1 MKNLLGIP
9 IPSKFFINPF
19 GGHSLC
25 TRPNV
30 VYSSIKLRKI
40 KFFPESRRIHKIKS
54 EDLRKFVQTPFFMII
69 SAQLL
74 ANDVVDVSLAARKY
88 FHSWCINQNH
98 MNIV

>member
-1 MKNLLGIP
+1 MDMIYTIVNISNEFLIFLMFIKVIP

-19 GGHSLC
+19 RGHSLC

-30 VYSSIKLRKI
+30 AYSSIKLRKI

-54 EDLRKFVQTPFFMII
+54 EDLLKFVQTPFFRII

-74 ANDVVDVSLAARKY
+74 ANDVVGRVS
-88 FHSWCINQNH
+88 H
-98 MNIV
+98 